1 MKIQQEFTISVPC
14 EVAWDFFQDLRQI
27 ASCIPGGEITGD
39 DGLNTYY
46 GKVVIRIGSFGA
58 TFEGE
63 AKLENSADTRSG
75 QLQCKGVD
83 KRGGSRSRMSMSYE
97 LFEVDGKTRVAID
110 ADVTLSGAIAQF
122 GRTGLMLETAN
133 IIIAEFS
140 KNLEQKLRPLTEGE
154 PEIEVRTEISGIS
167 LLFRSLSA
175 WIKKKISRIS
185 K

>member
-1 MKIQQEFTISVPC
+1 MKIQQDFTIPVPG
-14 EVAWDFFQDLRQI
+14 EVAWEFFQDLRQI

-63 AKLENSADTRSG
+63 AKLENSTSSRTG

-83 KRGGSRSRMSMSYE
+83 KRGGSRSRMSMNYE
-97 LFEVDGKTRVAID
+97 LSEIDGKTRVAIN

-122 GRTGLMLETAN
+122 GRTGLMTETAN

-140 KNLEQKLRPLTEGE
+140 SNLEKKLRPLAEGE
-154 PEIEVRTEISGIS
+154 LEVEVRTEISGIS

-175 WIKKKISRIS
+175 WIKKKILRVS

>member
-1 MKIQQEFTISVPC
+1 MKIQQDFTIPVPG
-14 EVAWDFFQDLRQI
+14 EVAWEFFQDLRQI

-58 TFEGE
+58 TFDGE

-133 IIIAEFS
+133 IIISEFS
-140 KNLEQKLRPLTEGE
+140 KNLEQKLRPLAEGE
-154 PEIEVRTEISGIS
+154 PEMEVRTEISGIS

-175 WIKKKISRIS
+175 WIKKMISRNS